1 MTAQPTALPTFKNLA
16 PHERI
21 EKSISVALV
30 GYGRQGE
37 MIADALVCI
46 PGVHVAAIADIWPW
60 RRQLAKNRLRSQRV
74 LARVY
79 ETVEEML
86 DAEAT
91 AIDAVIVATPDWQHV
106 NHVSAC
112 LKANKHVYCD
122 GEISDSS
129 AKAQELIK
137 QASEKKLL
145 VQCGHQRRSNPRY
158 IYAIET
164 LYRKYEIPNYCT
176 HAYTQWHR
184 GIAPLIRV
192 PDRLAMSLADLQ
204 RHGYESMEQ
213 LLNWEWFSRFGLGDV
228 AYRTGQKLD
237 LLRWFWDAEPISVT
251 SLGSNDYYNREA
263 LDFLMSIFTFKL
275 PNGQL
280 RRGYVQVLSTNSRGG
295 EYDLFSGIVF
305 SELAPD
311 KMRIV
316 QVNCTDYCPCPPT
329 PMSPEEGYARR
340 NIYGTELDIKVLQ
353 QAVSDKI
360 LLEDKQVSSRKN
372 ELRDSFRSSD
382 HGKYYMKLPVE
393 APSPTIRP
401 HLENFISA
409 IRDGTKLRDPIE
421 QASKNLVALEAAVQS
436 ARERRTIDL
445 V

>member
-1 MTAQPTALPTFKNLA
+1 MAAQTTALPIFKNLA
-16 PHERI
+16 PNERI
-21 EKSISVALV
+21 EKSISIALV

-37 MIADALVCI
+37 MIVDALIRI

-86 DAEAT
+86 DAEGD

-112 LKANKHVYCD
+112 LKSGKHVYCD
-122 GEISDSS
+122 GEISDNS
-129 AKAQELIK
+129 AKAQELVK
-137 QASEKKLL
+137 QVSERKLL

-158 IYAIET
+158 VYVFDKLNHEN
-164 LYRKYEIPNYCT
+164 KIPGTVT

-184 GIAPLIRV
+184 GITPLIRV
-192 PDRLAMSLADLQ
+192 PDRLAMSLTDLQ

-237 LLRWFWDAEPISVT
+237 LLRWFWNAEPCSVT
-251 SLGSNDYYNREA
+251 AIGGNDYYNRDA
-263 LDFLMSIFTFKL
+263 LDCLMSIFTFKL
-275 PNGQL
+275 PTGEI
-280 RRGYVQVLSTNSRGG
+280 RRGYVQVLSTNS
-295 EYDLFSGIVF
+295 
-305 SELAPD
+305 
-311 KMRIV
+311 
-316 QVNCTDYCPCPPT
+316 T
-329 PMSPEEGYARR
+329 EGDVEKFGAKF
-340 NIYGTELDIKVLQ
+340 GKLDISEEPLKFQLISVHPTGYCDLKDDETFSRIHALIKNGVL
-353 QAVSDKI
+353 I
-360 LLEDKQVSSRKN
+360 RHKN
-372 ELRDSFRSSD
+372 APP
-382 HGKYYMKLPVE
+382 KLCTNISVE
-393 APSPTIRP
+393 ARADHDETIESLLPFKLTCSPIQP
-401 HLENFISA
+401 HLETFISA
-409 IRDGTKLRDPIE
+409 IRDGTTLRDPIE
-421 QASKNLVALEAAVQS
+421 QASKNLIALEAAVQS

>member
-1 MTAQPTALPTFKNLA
+1 MQQHPTALPTFKNLA
-16 PHERI
+16 RDERI

-37 MIADALVCI
+37 MIADALIRI

-60 RRQLAKNRLRSQRV
+60 RRELAKNRRRSQRV
-74 LARVY
+74 LTRVY
-79 ETVEEML
+79 ETVEELL
-86 DAEAT
+86 DAEGA

-106 NHVSAC
+106 HHVSAC

-129 AKAQELIK
+129 AKAQELVK
-137 QASEKKLL
+137 LASEKKLL

-158 IYAIET
+158 QYSIDKLHHEY
-164 LYRKYEIPNYCT
+164 KIPNVCT
-176 HAYTQWHR
+176 HAYTQWHK

-192 PDRLAMSLADLQ
+192 PDRLAMSLTDLQ
-204 RHGYESMEQ
+204 RHGYENMEQ

-237 LLRWFWDAEPISVT
+237 LLRWFWDAEPVSVT

-275 PNGQL
+275 PTGEV

-295 EYDLFSGIVF
+295 EYDLFSGLMT
-305 SELAPD
+305 SEAITG
-311 KMRIV
+311 KMRII
-316 QVNCTDYCPCPPT
+316 QILCTCFMSS
-329 PMSPEEGYARR
+329 PMKTEEGITLYSGYGNDLDGE
-340 NIYGTELDIKVLQ
+340 NIQ
-353 QAVSDKI
+353 RAVCDNI
-360 LLEDKQVSSRKN
+360 LLTEKTPPELNRPYFCNRSYKQ
-372 ELRDSFRSSD
+372 
-382 HGKYYMKLPVE
+382 YYLNVPAE
-393 APSPTIRP
+393 NCNPTILP

-421 QASKNLVALEAAVQS
+421 QATKNLIALEAAVQS
-436 ARERRTIDL
+436 AHERRTIDL
-445 V
+445 PVKALL

>member
-1 MTAQPTALPTFKNLA
+1 MQQQPTALPTFKNLA
-16 PHERI
+16 RDERI

-37 MIADALVCI
+37 MIADALVRI

-74 LARVY
+74 LARAY

-86 DAEAT
+86 DAETT

-106 NHVSAC
+106 HHVSAC

-129 AKAQELIK
+129 AKAQELLK
-137 QASEKKLL
+137 LASEKRLL

-158 IYAIET
+158 IHIIET
-164 LYRKYEIPNYCT
+164 LHRKYNIPGLVT
-176 HAYTQWHR
+176 HLYSQWHKVS
-184 GIAPLIRV
+184 APLLTV
-192 PDRLAMSLADLQ
+192 PHHLFLSTADLQ
-204 RHGYESMEQ
+204 RHGYETMEQ
-213 LLNWEWFSRFGLGDV
+213 LLNWEWNTRFGLGDV

-237 LLRWFWDAEPISVT
+237 IMRWFWNAEPIAVT
-251 SLGSNDYYNREA
+251 ALGSNDYFQRNA
-263 LDFLMSIFTFKL
+263 FDCLMSMFTFKL
-275 PNGQL
+275 SSGEI
-280 RRGYVQVLSTNSRGG
+280 RRGYVQVLSTTSAGG
-295 EYDLFSGIVF
+295 ERDAFGGELVSVTT
-305 SELAPD
+305 SENTTPD
-311 KMRIV
+311 V
-316 QVNCTDYCPCPPT
+316 P
-329 PMSPEEGYARR
+329 
-340 NIYGTELDIKVLQ
+340 VLRVR
-353 QAVSDKI
+353 A
-360 LLEDKQVSSRKN
+360 SRDHR
-372 ELRDSFRSSD
+372 LRDYDIYERINIACRE
-382 HGKYYMKLPVE
+382 GVLLCRKELPWDE
-393 APSPTIRP
+393 KNPDPDSRYFDDPRIFNMMLPFQQNNSTMHY

-421 QASKNLVALEAAVQS
+421 QATKNLIALEAAVQS

>member
-1 MTAQPTALPTFKNLA
+1 MASQPTALPTFKNLA
-16 PHERI
+16 RDERI
-21 EKSISVALV
+21 EKRLSVGLV

-37 MIADALVCI
+37 MIVDALIRI

-86 DAEAT
+86 DAETT
-91 AIDAVIVATPDWQHV
+91 AIDAVIVATPDWQHA

-129 AKAQELIK
+129 VKAQELVK
-137 QASEKKLL
+137 QASEKRLL

-158 IYAIET
+158 VYVFDKLNHEN
-164 LYRKYEIPNYCT
+164 KIPGTVT

-184 GIAPLIRV
+184 GIAPLLRV
-192 PDRLAMSLADLQ
+192 PDRLAMPLADLQ

-213 LLNWEWFSRFGLGDV
+213 LLNWEWFSRFSLGDV

-251 SLGSNDYYNREA
+251 SLGSNDYYNRDA
-263 LDFLMSIFTFKL
+263 LDFLMTIFTFKL

-280 RRGYVQVLSTNSRGG
+280 RRGYVQVLSTNSSGG
-295 EYDLFSGIVF
+295 DVEKFG
-305 SELAPD
+305 A
-311 KMRIV
+311 
-316 QVNCTDYCPCPPT
+316 N
-329 PMSPEEGYARR
+329 
-340 NIYGTELDIKVLQ
+340 
-353 QAVSDKI
+353 
-360 LLEDKQVSSRKN
+360 
-372 ELRDSFRSSD
+372 RSSLHISEIPTRFQLICVRPSYPYFD
-382 HGKYYMKLPVE
+382 DPEVYERVLTLIKGGMLLTPKKAPPFELPSKISIDARDDSVITE
-393 APSPTIRP
+393 VLLPFQLTSSPIQP

-421 QASKNLVALEAAVQS
+421 QASKNLMALEAAVQS

-445 V
+445 PVKALL

>member
-1 MTAQPTALPTFKNLA
+1 MQQQPTALPTFKNLA

-21 EKSISVALV
+21 EKSISVGLV

-37 MIADALVCI
+37 MIADALVRI

-60 RRQLAKNRLRSQRV
+60 RRELAKNRLRSQRV

-86 DAEAT
+86 DAET
-91 AIDAVIVATPDWQHV
+91 DAIDAVIVATPDWQHV

-112 LKANKHVYCD
+112 LKAGKHVYCD
-122 GEISDSS
+122 GEISDNS
-129 AKAQELIK
+129 AKTQELVK
-137 QASEKKLL
+137 QVREKKLL

-158 IYAIET
+158 QYSIDKLHHEY
-164 LYRKYEIPNYCT
+164 KIPNVCT
-176 HAYTQWHR
+176 HAYTQWHK

-192 PDRLAMSLADLQ
+192 PDRLAMSTADLQ
-204 RHGYESMEQ
+204 RHGYESMEH

-237 LLRWFWDAEPISVT
+237 LLRWFWDAEPVSVT

-263 LDFLMSIFTFKL
+263 MDFLMSIFTFKL
-275 PNGQL
+275 PTGEI

-295 EYDLFSGIVF
+295 EYELFSGLVC
-305 SELAPD
+305 SENIPG

-316 QVNCTDYCPCPPT
+316 QIRCSCYINS
-329 PMSPEEGYARR
+329 PMSPEEGFTSSGYYGHELETE
-340 NIYGTELDIKVLQ
+340 NIQNATRDR
-353 QAVSDKI
+353 I
-360 LLEDKQVSSRKN
+360 LLKEKQLPYDLN
-372 ELRDSFRSSD
+372 EFRSFYHPYSS
-382 HGKYYMKLPVE
+382 GKYHLEIPIE
-393 APSPTIRP
+393 NCTPTILP

-421 QASKNLVALEAAVQS
+421 QASKNLIALEAAVQS

>member
-1 MTAQPTALPTFKNLA
+1 MQQHPTALPTFKNLA

-21 EKSISVALV
+21 EKSLSVGLV

-37 MIADALVCI
+37 MIVDALIRI
-46 PGVHVAAIADIWPW
+46 PGVQVAAIADIWPW
-60 RRQLAKNRLRSQRV
+60 RRELAKNRIRSQRV

-86 DAEAT
+86 DAEGA

-129 AKAQELIK
+129 AKAQELVK
-137 QASEKKLL
+137 LASEKKLL

-158 IYAIET
+158 IHVFDT
-164 LYRKYEIPNYCT
+164 LNHGNKIPGTVT

-184 GIAPLIRV
+184 GIAPLFRV
-192 PDRLAMSLADLQ
+192 PDRLAMSLTDLQ

-237 LLRWFWDAEPISVT
+237 LLRWFWNEEPISVT

-275 PNGQL
+275 PTGEL
-280 RRGYVQVLSTNSRGG
+280 RRGYVQVLSTISTGG
-295 EYDLFSGIVF
+295 DIEKFGAEYLSVNISEVKTDIPLMTVNTGTLPCCLKDYEVFDRLKTVRRKGLLNIKKEPPFDEHLYERLSFAEFYHLSMRDPTRDL
-305 SELAPD
+305 
-311 KMRIV
+311 M
-316 QVNCTDYCPCPPT
+316 
-329 PMSPEEGYARR
+329 
-340 NIYGTELDIKVLQ
+340 
-353 QAVSDKI
+353 
-360 LLEDKQVSSRKN
+360 
-372 ELRDSFRSSD
+372 
-382 HGKYYMKLPVE
+382 LPVKLDKP
-393 APSPTIRP
+393 AIQP

-409 IRDGTKLRDPIE
+409 IRDGTTLRDPIE
-421 QASKNLVALEAAVQS
+421 QATKNLVALEAAVQS

-445 V
+445 A

>member
-21 EKSISVALV
+21 EKSLSVALV

-37 MIADALVCI
+37 MIVDALIRI

-60 RRQLAKNRLRSQRV
+60 RRELAKNRLRSQRI

-79 ETVEEML
+79 ETVEELL
-86 DAEAT
+86 DAEGA

-122 GEISDSS
+122 GEISDNST
-129 AKAQELIK
+129 KAQELVK
-137 QASEKKLL
+137 QANEKKLF
-145 VQCGHQRRSNPRY
+145 VQCGHQRRSNPQY
-158 IYAIET
+158 IFAIENLLQQYKIST
-164 LYRKYEIPNYCT
+164 VCT

-184 GIAPLIRV
+184 GITPLLRV
-192 PDRLAMSLADLQ
+192 QDRFAMSTADLQ

-213 LLNWEWFSRFGLGDV
+213 LMNWEWFSRFGLGDV

-237 LLRWFWDAEPISVT
+237 LLRWFWDAEPVSVT

-275 PNGQL
+275 PTGEI
-280 RRGYVQVLSTNSRGG
+280 RRGYVQVLSTNASGG
-295 EYDLFSGIVF
+295 DIDKIGVEYLTVSTSEDPAQVHILSIGPTRTDLIR
-305 SELAPD
+305 D
-311 KMRIV
+311 KEVYNRFTRAI
-316 QVNCTDYCPCPPT
+316 
-329 PMSPEEGYARR
+329 EEGFFTCHKIETPAEYKKPTDWRV
-340 NIYGTELDIKVLQ
+340 EEPDFKKLDLPCQTHKNSLQ
-353 QAVSDKI
+353 
-360 LLEDKQVSSRKN
+360 
-372 ELRDSFRSSD
+372 
-382 HGKYYMKLPVE
+382 
-393 APSPTIRP
+393 P

-421 QASKNLVALEAAVQS
+421 QASKNLIALEAAVQS
-436 ARERRTIDL
+436 AHERRTIDL
-445 V
+445 PVKALL

>member
-1 MTAQPTALPTFKNLA
+1 MQQQPTSLPTFKNLA

-37 MIADALVCI
+37 MIADALIRI
-46 PGVHVAAIADIWPW
+46 PDVHVAAIADIWPW
-60 RRQLAKNRLRSQRV
+60 RRHLAKNRLRSQRV

-79 ETVEEML
+79 ETVEELL
-86 DAEAT
+86 DAETT

-129 AKAQELIK
+129 SKAQELVK
-137 QASEKKLL
+137 LASEKKLL

-158 IYAIET
+158 LYAIET
-164 LYRKYEIPNYCT
+164 LQRKYRIPDVVT
-176 HAYTQWHR
+176 HVYTQWHK
-184 GIAPLIRV
+184 GIAPLRYI
-192 PDRLAMSLADLQ
+192 PSRLAMSTADLQ
-204 RHGYESMEQ
+204 RHGYENMEQ
-213 LLNWEWFSRFGLGDV
+213 LLNWEWFNRFGLGDV

-237 LLRWFWDAEPISVT
+237 LLRWFWDAEPVSVT
-251 SLGSNDYYNREA
+251 SLGSNDYYNRDA

-275 PNGQL
+275 PTGEL

-295 EYDLFSGIVF
+295 EFELLSGIVT
-305 SELAPD
+305 SERNPYN
-311 KMRIV
+311 MRII
-316 QVNCTDYCPCPPT
+316 NIGCTCCS
-329 PMSPEEGYARR
+329 SPG
-340 NIYGTELDIKVLQ
+340 KVLPEDGYTRRSADGPEIMTSLINKALQ
-353 QAVSDKI
+353 DNVLVMEKQRPFREFNSGNVSTDQPAGI
-360 LLEDKQVSSRKN
+360 NNLEIPIGN
-372 ELRDSFRSSD
+372 
-382 HGKYYMKLPVE
+382 Y
-393 APSPTIRP
+393 APPISP

-421 QASKNLVALEAAVQS
+421 QATKNLIALEAAAQS

>member
-16 PHERI
+16 HDERI

-37 MIADALVCI
+37 MIADALIRI

-74 LARVY
+74 IVRVY

-145 VQCGHQRRSNPRY
+145 VQCGHQRRSNPQY
-158 IYAIET
+158 LYAIET
-164 LYRKYEIPNYCT
+164 LQRKYKIPDCCT

-184 GIAPLIRV
+184 AIAPLIRV
-192 PDRLAMSLADLQ
+192 PDRLVMSTADLQ
-204 RHGYESMEQ
+204 RHGYESMEH

-237 LLRWFWDAEPISVT
+237 LLRWFWNAEPISVT
-251 SLGSNDYYNREA
+251 SLGSNDYYNRDT

-295 EYDLFSGIVF
+295 EYELFSGLVT
-305 SELAPD
+305 SEAQPD

-316 QVNCTDYCPCPPT
+316 RVGCTIYRDEDSAISLEEGIGTYDQAGICRENLKPALDDRILSWKKRVPDCYFGSLINEPT
-329 PMSPEEGYARR
+329 PS
-340 NIYGTELDIKVLQ
+340 YGRYCMNV
-353 QAVSDKI
+353 
-360 LLEDKQVSSRKN
+360 
-372 ELRDSFRSSD
+372 
-382 HGKYYMKLPVE
+382 PVE
-393 APSPTIRP
+393 APSSTILP

-421 QASKNLVALEAAVQS
+421 QASKNLMALEAAVQS

-445 V
+445 G

>member
-1 MTAQPTALPTFKNLA
+1 MATEPTALPTFKNLA

-37 MIADALVCI
+37 MIADALVRI

-91 AIDAVIVATPDWQHV
+91 AIDAVIVSTPDWQHV

-129 AKAQELIK
+129 AKAQELVK
-137 QASEKKLL
+137 LASEKKLL
-145 VQCGHQRRSNPRY
+145 VQCGHQRRSNPQY
-158 IYAIET
+158 LYSIET
-164 LYRKYEIPNYCT
+164 LQRKYEIPNYCT

-192 PDRLAMSLADLQ
+192 PDRLAMSTADLQ

-295 EYDLFSGIVF
+295 EYELFSGIVC

-316 QVNCTDYCPCPPT
+316 QVVCTDCYPGP
-329 PMSPEEGYARR
+329 PMSPEDGYAAR
-340 NIYGTELDIKVLQ
+340 NIYGAELDSKTLR

-360 LLEDKQVSSRKN
+360 LLKENQVPRHDN
-372 ELRDSFRSSD
+372 EPRDILRPFSC
-382 HGKYYMKLPVE
+382 GKYYMTLPVE
-393 APSPTIRP
+393 APSPTNLP
-401 HLENFISA
+401 HLKNFISA

-421 QASKNLVALEAAVQS
+421 QATKNLIALEAAVQS

>member
-16 PHERI
+16 HDERI

-37 MIADALVCI
+37 MIADALIRI

-137 QASEKKLL
+137 QASKKKLL
-145 VQCGHQRRSNPRY
+145 VQCGHQRRSNPQY
-158 IYAIET
+158 LYAIET
-164 LYRKYEIPNYCT
+164 LQRKYKIPDCCT

-192 PDRLAMSLADLQ
+192 PDRLAMSTADLQ

-228 AYRTGQKLD
+228 AYRAGQKLD
-237 LLRWFWDAEPISVT
+237 LLRWFWDAEPASVT
-251 SLGSNDYYNREA
+251 SLGSNDYYNRDA
-263 LDFLMSIFTFKL
+263 MDFLMSIFTFKL
-275 PNGQL
+275 PTGEI
-280 RRGYVQVLSTNSRGG
+280 RRGYVQVLSTNSVGG
-295 EYDLFSGIVF
+295 DIEKFGAEYLSVYISEVKTDIPLMYVHVSRPWYLKDWKVF
-305 SELAPD
+305 DRLDTVCHKGLLTVKKETPNDDNFYEKLTPSERCNM
-311 KMRIV
+311 MR
-316 QVNCTDYCPCPPT
+316 D
-329 PMSPEEGYARR
+329 PMR
-340 NIYGTELDIKVLQ
+340 DI
-353 QAVSDKI
+353 
-360 LLEDKQVSSRKN
+360 
-372 ELRDSFRSSD
+372 
-382 HGKYYMKLPVE
+382 MLPVQLDN
-393 APSPTIRP
+393 PTIQP

-421 QASKNLVALEAAVQS
+421 QASKNLMALEAAVQS
-436 ARERRTIDL
+436 AQERRTIDL
-445 V
+445 PVKAPLQS